1 MVSNKTF
8 PLHSCDQG
16 QSLLSSICLTKMG
29 CLTHDILPSPPLS
42 LPSSGNWTCFVLE
55 TDCIFLLQCWG
66 QNAHSFWLWLI
77 EPLILLVMVDSLETC
92 TGYTEDL
99 AEHCFGASLRP
110 NLASA
115 MTPELLT
122 VIGQYVQL
130 RQTFVASG
138 GDTILVASTILGT
151 CYAYLS
157 VPEVIRSRFHIQLAP
172 RKLELKWQWQLLHF
186 SWTWF
191 RSWVSRKKNF
201 PVPPKKTWHIY
212 LVRRGVASSRSPG
225 TDLISWGLLFLAL
238 TSHLILMWSINSTSR
253 FQA

>member
-1 MVSNKTF
+1 
-8 PLHSCDQG
+8 
-16 QSLLSSICLTKMG
+16 
-29 CLTHDILPSPPLS
+29 
-42 LPSSGNWTCFVLE
+42 
-55 TDCIFLLQCWG
+55 
-66 QNAHSFWLWLI
+66 
-77 EPLILLVMVDSLETC
+77 MVDSLETC

-157 VPEVIRSRFHIQLAP
+157 VPEVTRSQFHTQLAP
-172 RKLELKWQWQLLHF
+172 R
-186 SWTWF
+186 
-191 RSWVSRKKNF
+191 N
-201 PVPPKKTWHIY
+201 
-212 LVRRGVASSRSPG
+212 
-225 TDLISWGLLFLAL
+225 
-238 TSHLILMWSINSTSR
+238 WS
-253 FQA
+253 